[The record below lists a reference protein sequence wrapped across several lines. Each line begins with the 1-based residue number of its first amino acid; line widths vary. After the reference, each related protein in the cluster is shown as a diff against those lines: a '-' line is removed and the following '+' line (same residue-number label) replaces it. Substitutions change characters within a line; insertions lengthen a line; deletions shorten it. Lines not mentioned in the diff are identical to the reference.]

1 MEPQIQKHAAVSA
14 ASGPNWL
21 LSTLILFSVVI
32 HAIVFMHVSGIYR
45 SSTLSYIEMTLQD
58 ISRPVVRNIPRP
70 RPRPKAP
77 EPQDQLKKLN
87 VVQRPLPR
95 FKPLAMAP
103 VESNLPDTLVEGI
116 CAPDIPQMPGAD
128 STDWVPGPQA
138 HEAVGEFMTT
148 AGYLDL
154 VRLKIESRKRYPE
167 TAKARSIEG
176 RVTIRFV
183 LTMDGSIHNVAVTS
197 GSRSKALN
205 MAALDAVQ
213 RAAPFP
219 RPPSNL
225 FKGELPL
232 ELTIVFELT

>member
-1 MEPQIQKHAAVSA
+1 MELQAPMSIMDRSTEA
-14 ASGPNWL
+14 NWL
-21 LSTLILFSVVI
+21 LRTLIIISLAVHTVI
-32 HAIVFMHVSGIYR
+32 FFHVSGIYR
-45 SSTLSYIEMTLQD
+45 SSTLTFIEMSLQNVD
-58 ISRPVVRNIPRP
+58 RPAARDIPRP
-70 RPRPKAP
+70 RMRPKP
-77 EPQDQLKKLN
+77 PDPKDQVKKIN
-87 VVQRPLPR
+87 VVQRPMPR
-95 FKPLAMAP
+95 FKPLAVAP
-103 VESNLPDTLVEGI
+103 MEKNLPDSLVEGI
-116 CAPDIPQMPGAD
+116 SAPDVPQTPGVD
-128 STDWVPGPQA
+128 SSDWVPGLQA
-138 HEAVGEFMTT
+138 NEAAGEFMTT
-148 AGYLDL
+148 ASYLDM

-183 LTMDGSIHNVAVTS
+183 LATDGSVRDVAVTKGARNKS
-197 GSRSKALN
+197 LN